1 MDSTQANIETAEYFM
16 GKKYRGDA
24 DTTTTDPIAFE
35 GSVVTNDPNN
45 YNNVASNITNNNP
58 SNLSNKLS

>member
-1 MDSTQANIETAEYFM
+1 MDDTQANIETAEYFM

-24 DTTTTDPIAFE
+24 DTTTMIQHLKFC
-35 GSVVTNDPNN
+35 SHKHPNN

-58 SNLSNKLS
+58 A